1 MSTTNELKP
10 IPKIGSSYHFFD
22 DGKIRE
28 SRHYIAT
35 VLDVITPE
43 QTKNIMF
50 NRVDWDGD
58 EEVLLKVSL
67 YDLWKMEVDE
77 HRQSTNFKVIAA
89 GASMEVGAPWLY
101 AEETDYFVKCS
112 IPNYDENDV
121 WFVRTIDGG
130 WFSMDTKSWWM
141 SGRLDID
148 GQLFNNMMKNYETTT
163 V

>member
-1 MSTTNELKP
+1 MNTTKKLKP

-50 NRVDWDGD
+50 SRADD
-58 EEVLLKVSL
+58 EVSFEISL
-67 YDLWKMEVDE
+67 YEIWRNEIDDR
-77 HRQSTNFKVIAA
+77 RQDTNFKVIAA
-89 GASMEVGAPWLY
+89 GVSMEVGAPWLY
-101 AEETDYFVKCS
+101 AEETDYFIKCS
-112 IPNYDENDV
+112 IPEYDENDV
-121 WFVRTIDGG
+121 WFVRTVNGG
-130 WFSMDTKSWWM
+130 WFSLDTNSWWM
-141 SGRLDID
+141 SGELDVD
-148 GQLFNNMMKNYETTT
+148 GRLFNNMMKDYETTT

>member
-1 MSTTNELKP
+1 MNTTKKLKP

-22 DGKIRE
+22 DGKIKE

-43 QTKNIMF
+43 QAKNIMF
-50 NRVDWDGD
+50 SRVDD
-58 EEVLLKVSL
+58 EMSFEISL
-67 YDLWKMEVDE
+67 YEIWRNEIDG

-101 AEETDYFVKCS
+101 AEETDYFIKCS
-112 IPNYDENDV
+112 IPEYDENDV
-121 WFVRTIDGG
+121 WFVRTVNGG
-130 WFSMDTKSWWM
+130 WFSLDTNSWWM
-141 SGRLDID
+141 SGELDID
-148 GQLFNNMMKNYETTT
+148 GQLFNNMMKDYETTT

>member
-1 MSTTNELKP
+1 MNTTKKLKP

-22 DGKIRE
+22 DGKIKE

-50 NRVDWDGD
+50 SRADD
-58 EEVLLKVSL
+58 EISFEISL
-67 YDLWKMEVDE
+67 YEIWRNEIND
-77 HRQSTNFKVIAA
+77 HRQDTNFKVIAA

-101 AEETDYFVKCS
+101 AEETDYFIKCS
-112 IPNYDENDV
+112 IPEYDENDV
-121 WFVRTIDGG
+121 WFVRTVNGG
-130 WFSMDTKSWWM
+130 WFSLDTNSWWM
-141 SGRLDID
+141 SGELDVD
-148 GQLFNNMMKNYETTT
+148 GRLFNNMMKDYETTT

>member
-50 NRVDWDGD
+50 SRVDD
-58 EEVLLKVSL
+58 EVSFEISL
-67 YDLWKMEVDE
+67 YEIWRNEIDD

-112 IPNYDENDV
+112 IPEYDENDV
-121 WFVRTIDGG
+121 WFVRTVNGG
-130 WFSMDTKSWWM
+130 WFSLDTNSWWM
-141 SGRLDID
+141 SGELDID
-148 GQLFNNMMKNYETTT
+148 GQLFNNMMKDYEITT

>member
-1 MSTTNELKP
+1 MNTTKKLKP

-22 DGKIRE
+22 DGKIKE

-50 NRVDWDGD
+50 SRADD
-58 EEVLLKVSL
+58 EISFEISL
-67 YDLWKMEVDE
+67 YEIWRNEIDD
-77 HRQSTNFKVIAA
+77 HRQDTNFKVIAA

-101 AEETDYFVKCS
+101 AEETDYFIKCS
-112 IPNYDENDV
+112 IPEYDENNV
-121 WFVRTIDGG
+121 WFVRTVNGG
-130 WFSMDTKSWWM
+130 WFSLDTNSWWM
-141 SGRLDID
+141 SGELDVD
-148 GQLFNNMMKNYETTT
+148 GRLFNNMMKDYETTT

>member
-1 MSTTNELKP
+1 MNTTNKLKP
-10 IPKIGSSYHFFD
+10 VPKIGSSYHFFD

-50 NRVDWDGD
+50 SRADD
-58 EEVLLKVSL
+58 EVSFEISL
-67 YDLWKMEVDE
+67 YEIWRNEINE

-89 GASMEVGAPWLY
+89 GVSMEVGSPWLY
-101 AEETDYFVKCS
+101 AEETDYFIKCS
-112 IPNYDENDV
+112 IPEYDENDV
-121 WFVRTIDGG
+121 WFVRTVNGG
-130 WFSMDTKSWWM
+130 WFSLDTNSWWM
-141 SGRLDID
+141 SGELDVD
-148 GQLFNNMMKNYETTT
+148 GQLFNNMMKDYETTT

>member
-1 MSTTNELKP
+1 MNTTNELKS
-10 IPKIGSSYHFFD
+10 IPKVGSSYHFFD
-22 DGKIRE
+22 DGKITE
-28 SRHYIAT
+28 SRHYMAT

-50 NRVDWDGD
+50 NRVDD
-58 EEVLLKVSL
+58 EVSFEISL
-67 YDLWKMEVDE
+67 YEIWRNEIDD

-112 IPNYDENDV
+112 IPEYDENDV
-121 WFVRTIDGG
+121 WFVRTVNGG
-130 WFSMDTKSWWM
+130 WFSLDTNSWWM
-141 SGRLDID
+141 SGELDID
-148 GQLFNNMMKNYETTT
+148 GQLFNNMMKDYEITT

>member
-1 MSTTNELKP
+1 MNTTKKLKP

-22 DGKIRE
+22 DGKIKE

-50 NRVDWDGD
+50 SRADD
-58 EEVLLKVSL
+58 EISFEISL
-67 YDLWKMEVDE
+67 YEIWRNEIDD
-77 HRQSTNFKVIAA
+77 HRQDTNFKVIAA

-101 AEETDYFVKCS
+101 AEETDYFIKCS
-112 IPNYDENDV
+112 IPEYDENDV
-121 WFVRTIDGG
+121 WFVRTVNGG
-130 WFSMDTKSWWM
+130 WFSLDTNSWWM
-141 SGRLDID
+141 SGELDVD
-148 GQLFNNMMKNYETTT
+148 GRLFNNMMKDYETTT

>member
-1 MSTTNELKP
+1 MNTTKKLKH

-22 DGKIRE
+22 DGKIKE

-50 NRVDWDGD
+50 SRADD
-58 EEVLLKVSL
+58 EVSFEISL
-67 YDLWKMEVDE
+67 YEIWRNEIDG
-77 HRQSTNFKVIAA
+77 HRQDTNFKVIAA

-101 AEETDYFVKCS
+101 AEETDYFIKCS
-112 IPNYDENDV
+112 IPEYDENDV
-121 WFVRTIDGG
+121 WFVRTVNGG
-130 WFSMDTKSWWM
+130 WFSLDTNSWWM
-141 SGRLDID
+141 SGELDVD
-148 GQLFNNMMKNYETTT
+148 GRLFNNMMKDYETTT

>member
-1 MSTTNELKP
+1 MNTTKKLKP

-22 DGKIRE
+22 DGKIKE

-50 NRVDWDGD
+50 SRADD
-58 EEVLLKVSL
+58 EMSFEISL
-67 YDLWKMEVDE
+67 YEIWRNEIDD
-77 HRQSTNFKVIAA
+77 HRQDTNFKVIAA

-101 AEETDYFVKCS
+101 AEETDYFIKCS
-112 IPNYDENDV
+112 IPEYDENDV
-121 WFVRTIDGG
+121 WFVRTVNGG
-130 WFSMDTKSWWM
+130 WFSLDTNSWWM
-141 SGRLDID
+141 SGELDVD
-148 GQLFNNMMKNYETTT
+148 GRLFNNMMKDYETTT

>member
-1 MSTTNELKP
+1 MNTTKKLKP

-22 DGKIRE
+22 DGKIKE

-50 NRVDWDGD
+50 SRADD
-58 EEVLLKVSL
+58 EVSFEISL
-67 YDLWKMEVDE
+67 YEIWRNEIDD
-77 HRQSTNFKVIAA
+77 HRQDTNFKVIAA

-101 AEETDYFVKCS
+101 AEETDYFIKCS
-112 IPNYDENDV
+112 IPEYDENDV
-121 WFVRTIDGG
+121 WFVRTVNGG
-130 WFSMDTKSWWM
+130 WFSLDTNSWWM
-141 SGRLDID
+141 SGELDVD
-148 GQLFNNMMKNYETTT
+148 GRLFNNMMKDYETTT